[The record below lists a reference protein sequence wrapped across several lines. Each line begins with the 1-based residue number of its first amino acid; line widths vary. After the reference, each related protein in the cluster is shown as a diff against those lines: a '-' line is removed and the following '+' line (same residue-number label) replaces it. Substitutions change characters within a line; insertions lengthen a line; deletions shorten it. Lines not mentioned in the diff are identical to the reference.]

1 MEWRFHMVKSNRKKW
16 EVRFKKCFQLFGK
29 YFFSAS
35 YKLNALPGTEDLA
48 VTKTK
53 NPALMKLQF

>member
-1 MEWRFHMVKSNRKKW
+1 MVKSNRKKW